1 MGSVA
6 LAERSGTSQ
15 VRPSA
20 LPEKLMNTLFERM
33 EDRYGDLWA
42 NRYGA
47 FPRARVMKTWS
58 EDLADLSPEEF
69 IRGCQA
75 SKNLKFPPTL
85 PEFRALCRPPIDFEL
100 AFAEAVQQMAA
111 RETGNDR
118 WSSPAIFWAAVTIG
132 SFDLRNASWS
142 TLEKRWR
149 KVFQAEL
156 DKGEWQPVPV
166 RAIALPSPVPTAKD
180 REAAARVLS
189 SIQIKNQGSRD
200 WAEKRAA
207 GGMAPAVIADQWAE
221 QVLAEAA

>member
-6 LAERSGTSQ
+6 LAELSGTSRARQ
-15 VRPSA
+15 SA

-47 FPRARVMKTWS
+47 FPRVRVMKTWG

-75 SKNLKFPPTL
+75 SKSLKFPPTL
-85 PEFRALCRPPIDFEL
+85 PEFRALCRPPIDFEST
-100 AFAEAVQQMAA
+100 FVEAVQQMAA

-118 WSSPAIFWAAVTIG
+118 WSSPAVFWAAVTIG
-132 SFDLRNASWS
+132 SFDLRNGSWS
-142 TLEKRWR
+142 MLEKRWR

-166 RAIALPSPVPTAKD
+166 RAVAFPAPVPTAKD

-189 SIQIKNQGSRD
+189 SIQVKNQGSRD
-200 WAEKRAA
+200 WAAKRAA